1 MRIHKEGIIIILV
14 FFLVISSFN
23 LLIYWAVQNTWL
35 QSLLIIASV
44 AFLLDGGLVFPES

>member
-23 LLIYWAVQNTWL
+23 LLIYWAN
-35 QSLLIIASV
+35 
-44 AFLLDGGLVFPES
+44 